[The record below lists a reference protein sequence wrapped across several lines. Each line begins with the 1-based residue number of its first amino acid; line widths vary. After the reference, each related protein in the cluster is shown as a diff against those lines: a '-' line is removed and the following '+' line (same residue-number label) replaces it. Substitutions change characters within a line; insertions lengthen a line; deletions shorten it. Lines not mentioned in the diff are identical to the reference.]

1 VIAIGDTNLE
11 ALSRAEA
18 ACTLLDV
25 EVE

>member
-1 VIAIGDTNLE
+1 VGDTNLA
-11 ALSRAEA
+11 ALERAEA